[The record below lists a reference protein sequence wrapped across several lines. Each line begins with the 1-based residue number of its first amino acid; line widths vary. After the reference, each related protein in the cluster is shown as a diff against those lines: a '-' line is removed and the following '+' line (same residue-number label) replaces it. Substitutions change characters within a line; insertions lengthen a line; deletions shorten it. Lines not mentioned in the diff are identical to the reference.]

1 MAEAAEALARNRLAD
16 GGLASLVARIKE
28 ELNPEQIWLFGS
40 RARGDARADSDY
52 DVFVVVPDD
61 TPGEKTSLVN
71 TSKLAREAPI
81 SADVL
86 AFRRHVFAAERDLIG
101 TLSYTV
107 AREGVPI
114 YDDHNSLP
122 DRDARQIRAEGRKP
136 TVGDVIGRWLK
147 RAEMDLRI
155 VRNCLDGPVPSLEGA
170 AYHCQQAAEKILK
183 AGLITAGVH
192 PPKEH
197 DLSELNALFP
207 PGHPLVPIFRPL
219 EPLSAYISAFR
230 YPDEPDIPVPSLPEI
245 EAWLAKLIDAKNRV
259 DSRSGSAD

>member
-1 MAEAAEALARNRLAD
+1 MAETAETATRAIVADRCLAR
-16 GGLASLVARIKE
+16 LVTLIVE
-28 ELNPEQIWLFGS
+28 DLHPEQIWLFGS

-52 DVFVVVPDD
+52 DLFVVVPDN
-61 TPGEKTSLVN
+61 TPGEKIGLAS

-86 AFRRHVFAAERDLIG
+86 AFRRHVFAGERDLIG

-114 YDDHNSLP
+114 YDDHNSSP

-136 TVGDVIGRWLK
+136 TVSDVIGRWLK